1 MTIDATTTPAMA
13 PWVRGLEVQVSCL
26 GLRRA
31 VGGMVS
37 EVMVGGVEGGGD
49 EFQGIEWWMTV
60 ECGKFWVGGKE
71 LGRR

>member
-1 MTIDATTTPAMA
+1 M
-13 PWVRGLEVQVSCL
+13 QVSCL